1 MIVIVC
7 LPFRAGRTR
16 LSINRGD
23 GICRADEA
31 SRVIGIGIVTGL
43 AWITATAA
51 CRDRTVRTGTAAGG
65 TRVGE
70 CAGSTELT

>member
-7 LPFRAGRTR
+7 LPFRTGGTR
-16 LSINRGD
+16 LSVNSGD

-43 AWITATAA
+43 ARITGTAA
-51 CRDRTVRTGTAAGG
+51 CRNGTVWTGTAVGG
-65 TRVGE
+65 AWVGE
-70 CAGSTELT
+70 CAGGTELT